1 MLKNN
6 GKIIIGRNFLFC
18 LCIVGLMFT
27 ALGFGVE
34 NSFALDLNETV
45 DEIGLE
51 SDDTVKLEN
60 SQTKEMMGVGSQ
72 DSNETLQATHTPSGN
87 TYQSIKDAIEAAS
100 AGDTIKLSGTY
111 YSNGNQIV
119 INKKLNIIS
128 DNLAILDGKH
138 LSYAFQINE
147 KGAGTTFKNLK
158 FINGEGTYGSAMTIN
173 AKNVHVTD
181 CIFEDNHGTMAGAIY
196 GKNHIGDASGAI
208 VDNCQFRRNSCYS
221 PDFSKFSCAAALAL
235 FSKDSEV
242 KNSIFEDNWV
252 ASNVDCFGA
261 AIQIGLDVP
270 ASNAKV
276 TNCVFR
282 NNSATSYHDYSHGGA
297 GCVRTGTLY
306 SNCIFIDNK
315 ADRGGA
321 LTFHASGKI
330 INCTFIDNKAELYGG
345 AISTG
350 FLYDYMELNVVDCN
364 FDGNTAPLGG
374 AIQAKGLNI
383 IVDDSNFK
391 NNVATEYGGA
401 INIEAEDVTVKD
413 SVFNSNKAH
422 INGGAVY
429 IKGKNTHVQ
438 NSSFLSNDAIPDI
451 DKLDDGL
458 GGAIY
463 VDSSKAFI
471 ADNNFRFN
479 TARNGSAIYY
489 GKTGEKLTLTN
500 NELYQNQAW
509 VYHLPIYAEDIY
521 HNESEKI
528 RVVLFG
534 GNNIAK
540 FNNLAVSNAIYNG
553 ADNVNIVI
561 DDEYPVDGATDSGD
575 LYQDSRE
582 YNIDVSLSVQHE
594 DGTVVYNKVG
604 HTNYL
609 GEILVDLDDLK
620 PGKYYVTAKHLEDT
634 YYKGITNQTTFRVIP
649 KVDNVVTKSV
659 SKSVAD
665 FEDVVTWTITVR
677 NNGPSNSTEVKVSD
691 LLPEGL
697 IWLSD
702 TSKGKYDP
710 KSGELDIGNLSV
722 GETFS
727 FDISTVIDKT
737 GEIVNRVNVTSHE
750 FDSNTTNNYDEKSI
764 VVNPAADLAVT
775 KSVSNEKPNYFDH
788 ITWTIEIS
796 NNGPDTANNV
806 EMHDVLP
813 EALIYVDCD
822 RDYDAESGIWKV
834 GSLKS
839 GEKAK
844 INIQCIVN
852 KTGLIENTVRV
863 NATEYD
869 YDLANNNDSER
880 IFVGPASDLAII
892 KTVNASVLNFNDLVK
907 WTLTI
912 SNNGP
917 DRATNVRVIDELPDG
932 FSYVNSTMTKGS
944 YSDDVF
950 EIDKIDVG
958 EVVVIEIIT
967 LVEKTGNSINF
978 ANVTSDN
985 YDVDPTN
992 NEDNESVFVKPAAD
1006 LSVEKTVS
1014 ESNPD
1019 FNDIITWTIEIV
1031 NNGPDIAHNIVARDL
1046 LPESL
1051 IWIEDDGMGDYDHL
1065 TGTLNID
1072 ELDVDETY
1080 VLNIDCRVNGTGIIQ
1095 NNVTVDADEYDYN
1108 ITNNF
1113 DNETIEVEKSAD
1125 VSVIKSVNNSSPN
1138 YNDLVTWT
1146 LVISNAGPDKAT
1158 NVFIEDALPEG
1169 LILVNYT
1176 ATKGIYDKG
1185 MWVMCCLEKG
1195 EVQRLEIVSRVN
1207 RTGKITNVATINA
1220 DEYDSNQTN
1229 NVDNES
1235 IDVPLAVDLQ
1245 VVIEVNNTNPI
1256 FAEKVNWMITVTNNG
1271 PDNATGVVL
1280 EDILPDGLVFVE
1292 SSPSVGS
1299 FGNDVWNIGSVNV
1312 GKTVTL
1318 NITTI
1323 PNELGNIV
1331 NDVKVG
1337 AAEYDWNMSNNHDSD
1352 EIDVRPV
1359 ADLSIEKLVDR
1370 QSPKYGETVMWT
1382 LIVKN
1387 NGPNKAHNVIV
1398 EDMLPEGLKF
1408 VKSNGDYSKGIWRVG
1423 NLDVGEVK
1431 SLKITCK
1438 VTSTGDFVNIVSAKS
1453 DELDLNESNNKA
1465 NSSIHVASAADLS
1478 ITKLASKYNYR
1489 VGDVVEYEI
1498 EVVNNGPDT
1507 ARNIKVSEI
1516 LDKLLKLKSFKAS
1529 KGKFNKFT
1537 KIWTIDSLGYGESA
1551 KLIIRVIAVGS
1562 GVIKNT
1568 VALTSDTF
1576 DYDMSNND
1584 DFAVVNVTEKPSN
1597 NVSVS
1602 HNGNSDKKPLTNLQM
1617 HPTANPIWTLL
1628 VSMLLSIVCF
1638 GGNISKKH

>member
-1 MLKNN
+1 
-6 GKIIIGRNFLFC
+6 
-18 LCIVGLMFT
+18 MFT
-27 ALGFGVE
+27 AFGFGVE
-34 NSFALDLNETV
+34 NSFAADLNETV

-60 SQTKEMMGVGSQ
+60 SQTKQIMEVGSQ
-72 DSNETLQATHTPSGN
+72 DSNETLQATRTPSGN
-87 TYQSIKDAIEAAS
+87 TYQSIKDAIDAAS

-119 INKKLNIIS
+119 INKKLNIMS
-128 DNLAILDGKH
+128 DNSATLDGKH
-138 LSYAFQINE
+138 LSVAFQINE
-147 KGAGTTFKNLK
+147 NGAGTTFKNLK
-158 FINGEGTYGSAMTIN
+158 FINGEGTAGSAIRIF
-173 AKNVHVTD
+173 AKNIHITD
-181 CIFEDNHGTMAGAIY
+181 CIFEDNHGTVGGAIY
-196 GKNHIGDASGAI
+196 GKNDIDDASGTI
-208 VDNCQFRRNSCYS
+208 VDNCQFRRNSCYH
-221 PDFSKFSCAAALAL
+221 DDLNTYACAAALAL
-235 FSKDSEV
+235 FSKDTEV
-242 KNSIFEDNWV
+242 KNSIFEDNWIE
-252 ASNVDCFGA
+252 SNTDCFGG
-261 AIQIGLDVP
+261 AIQVGMNSP
-270 ASNAKV
+270 ASNTKI
-276 TNCVFR
+276 TNCIFR
-282 NNSATSYHDYSHGGA
+282 NNSAISYHDYSHGGA
-297 GCVRTGTLY
+297 GCVRTGTVY
-306 SNCIFIDNK
+306 SNCIFIDNH
-315 ADRGGA
+315 ADWGGA

-330 INCTFIDNKAELYGG
+330 LNCTFIDNRADRYGG
-345 AISTG
+345 ALSTG
-350 FLYDYMELNVVDCN
+350 FEYDYMELSILDCN

-383 IVDDSNFK
+383 LIDDSNFK
-391 NNVATEYGGA
+391 NNVATDYGGA
-401 INIEAEDVTVKD
+401 INIEADDVTIRD
-413 SVFNSNKAH
+413 SIFNSNKAYV
-422 INGGAVY
+422 NGGAIH
-429 IKGKNTHVQ
+429 IKGKNTQVQ
-438 NSSFLSNDAIPDI
+438 NSSFLSNEAIPDV

-463 VDSSKAFI
+463 VNSSMAFI
-471 ADNNFRFN
+471 TDNDFRLN

-489 GKTGEKLTLTN
+489 DKSGEKLTLKN
-500 NELYQNQAW
+500 NELFQNQAW

-521 HNESEKI
+521 YTDIEKI

-561 DDEYPVDGATDSGD
+561 DDEYPVDGATNSGD

-582 YNIDVSLSVQHE
+582 YNIDVLLSIQHE
-594 DGTVVYNKVG
+594 DGTVVYNNVG

-609 GEILVDLDDLK
+609 GEINVDLDNLK
-620 PGKYYVTAKHLEDT
+620 PGKYYVSAKHFEDT

-665 FEDVVTWTITVR
+665 FEDVVTWTITVK
-677 NNGPSNSTEVKVSD
+677 NNGPSNSTGVKVSD

-702 TSKGKYDP
+702 TSNGKYDP
-710 KSGELDIGNLSV
+710 KSGELTIGNLSV
-722 GETFS
+722 GQTFS

-737 GEIVNRVNVTSHE
+737 GEIINSVNVTSHE

-764 VVNPAADLAVT
+764 VINPAADLAVT
-775 KSVSNEKPNYFDH
+775 KSVSNEKPNYLDH

-806 EMHDVLP
+806 EMHDLIP
-813 EALIYVDCD
+813 KSLIYVDCD

-852 KTGLIENTVRV
+852 KTGLIENIASV
-863 NATEYD
+863 NAIEYD

-880 IFVGPASDLAII
+880 IIVDPASDLEIS
-892 KTVNASVLNFNDLVK
+892 KTVNASVVNFNDLVK
-907 WTLTI
+907 WTLTV

-917 DRATNVRVIDELPDG
+917 DRATNVKVIDELPDG
-932 FSYVNSTMTKGS
+932 FSYVNSTLTKGS

-950 EIDKIDVG
+950 TIDYIDVG
-958 EVVVIEIIT
+958 EKVVIEIIT
-967 LVEKTGNSINF
+967 LVEKTGDSINF
-978 ANVTSDN
+978 ANVTSDC
-985 YDVDPTN
+985 YDVDLTN
-992 NEDNESVFVKPAAD
+992 NEDNESIFVKPAAD
-1006 LSVEKTVS
+1006 LSVEKSVS
-1014 ESNPD
+1014 DSNPD

-1031 NNGPDIAHNIVARDL
+1031 NNGPDIAHNIVAKDL

-1065 TGTLNID
+1065 TGILFID
-1072 ELDVDETY
+1072 ELDIDESY

-1095 NNVTVDADEYDYN
+1095 NNVSVDADEYDHN
-1108 ITNNF
+1108 RTNNF

-1125 VSVIKSVNNSSPN
+1125 VSVIKSVNNSAPN
-1138 YNDLVTWT
+1138 YNDLVKWT

-1169 LILVNYT
+1169 LVLVNYT

-1195 EVQRLEIVSRVN
+1195 EFQRLEIISRVN
-1207 RTGKITNVATINA
+1207 KTGKITNVATINA

-1256 FAEKVNWMITVTNNG
+1256 FAEKVNWRITVTNNG

-1280 EDILPDGLVFVE
+1280 EDILPDGLVYVE
-1292 SSPSVGS
+1292 SNSS
-1299 FGNDVWNIGSVNV
+1299 FGIFENGVWNIGSVNV
-1312 GKTVTL
+1312 GETL
-1318 NITTI
+1318 NLDIATI

-1331 NDVKVG
+1331 NDVRVD
-1337 AAEYDWNMSNNHDSD
+1337 AAEYDWNRSNNQDSD

-1359 ADLSIEKLVDR
+1359 ADLSIEKIVDR
-1370 QSPKYGETVMWT
+1370 QSPKYGETVRWT
-1382 LIVKN
+1382 VIVKN

-1398 EDMLPEGLKF
+1398 EDVLPEGLTF
-1408 VKSNGDYSKGIWRVG
+1408 VRSNGDYSKGIWKSG

-1438 VTSTGDFVNIVSAKS
+1438 VTSTGNFVNFASVKS
-1453 DELDLNESNNKA
+1453 DELDLNESNNNA
-1465 NSSIHVASAADLS
+1465 NRSIHVAPAADLS
-1478 ITKLASKYNYR
+1478 ITKLASKYRYT

-1537 KIWTIDSLGYGESA
+1537 KIWTIESLGYGESA

-1568 VALTSDTF
+1568 VRLTSDTF

-1584 DFAVVNVTEKPSN
+1584 DFAVINVTEKPSN

-1617 HPTANPIWTLL
+1617 HPTANPVWTL
-1628 VSMLLSIVCF
+1628 VISMLLSIVCF
-1638 GGNISKKH
+1638 GGKISKKH

>member
-1 MLKNN
+1 
-6 GKIIIGRNFLFC
+6 
-18 LCIVGLMFT
+18 MFT
-27 ALGFGVE
+27 AFGFGVE
-34 NSFALDLNETV
+34 NSFAADLNETV

-60 SQTKEMMGVGSQ
+60 SQTKQIMEVGSQ
-72 DSNETLQATHTPSGN
+72 DSNETLQATRTPNGN
-87 TYQSIKDAIEAAS
+87 TYQSIKDAIDAAS

-119 INKKLNIIS
+119 INKKLNIMS
-128 DNLAILDGKH
+128 DNSATLDGKH
-138 LSYAFQINE
+138 LSVAFQINE
-147 KGAGTTFKNLK
+147 NGAGTTFKNLK
-158 FINGEGTYGSAMTIN
+158 FINGEGTAGSAIRIF
-173 AKNVHVTD
+173 AKNIHITD
-181 CIFEDNHGTMAGAIY
+181 CIFEDNHGTVGGAIY
-196 GKNHIGDASGAI
+196 GKNDIDDASGTI
-208 VDNCQFRRNSCYS
+208 VDNCQFRRNSCYH
-221 PDFSKFSCAAALAL
+221 DDLNTYACAAALAL
-235 FSKDSEV
+235 FSKDTEV
-242 KNSIFEDNWV
+242 KNSIFEDNWIE
-252 ASNVDCFGA
+252 SNTDCFGG
-261 AIQIGLDVP
+261 AIQVGMNSP
-270 ASNAKV
+270 ASNTKI
-276 TNCVFR
+276 TNCIFK
-282 NNSATSYHDYSHGGA
+282 NNSAISYHDYSHGGA
-297 GCVRTGTLY
+297 GCVRTGTVY
-306 SNCIFIDNK
+306 SNCIFIDNH
-315 ADRGGA
+315 ADWGGA

-330 INCTFIDNKAELYGG
+330 LNCTFIDNKADRYGG
-345 AISTG
+345 ALSTG
-350 FLYDYMELNVVDCN
+350 FEYDYMELSILDCN
-364 FDGNTAPLGG
+364 FDGNSAPLGG

-383 IVDDSNFK
+383 LIDDSNFK
-391 NNVATEYGGA
+391 NNVATDYGGA
-401 INIEAEDVTVKD
+401 INIEADDVTIRD
-413 SVFNSNKAH
+413 SIFNSNKAY
-422 INGGAVY
+422 INGGAIH
-429 IKGKNTHVQ
+429 IKGKNTQVQ
-438 NSSFLSNDAIPDI
+438 NSSFLSNEAIPDV

-463 VDSSKAFI
+463 VNSSMAFI
-471 ADNNFRFN
+471 SDNNFRLN

-489 GKTGEKLTLTN
+489 DKSGEKLTLKN
-500 NELYQNQAW
+500 NELFQNQAW

-521 HNESEKI
+521 YTDSEKI

-561 DDEYPVDGATDSGD
+561 DDEYPVDGATNSGD

-582 YNIDVSLSVQHE
+582 YNIDVLLSIQHE
-594 DGTVVYNKVG
+594 DGTVVYNNVG

-609 GEILVDLDDLK
+609 GEIIVDLDDLK
-620 PGKYYVTAKHLEDT
+620 PGKYYVSAKHFEDT

-665 FEDVVTWTITVR
+665 FEDVVTWTITVK
-677 NNGPSNSTEVKVSD
+677 NNGPSNSTGVKVSD

-702 TSKGKYDP
+702 TSNGKYDP
-710 KSGELDIGNLSV
+710 KSGELTIGNLSV
-722 GETFS
+722 GQTFS

-737 GEIVNRVNVTSHE
+737 GEIINSVNVTSHE

-764 VVNPAADLAVT
+764 VINPAADLAVT
-775 KSVSNEKPNYFDH
+775 KSVSNEKPNYLDH

-806 EMHDVLP
+806 EMHDLIP
-813 EALIYVDCD
+813 KSLIYVDCD
-822 RDYDAESGIWKV
+822 RDYDVESGIWKV

-839 GEKAK
+839 GEKVK

-852 KTGLIENTVRV
+852 KTGLIENIASV

-880 IFVGPASDLAII
+880 IIVDPASDLTIS
-892 KTVNASVLNFNDLVK
+892 KTVNASVVNFNDLVK
-907 WTLTI
+907 WTLTV

-932 FSYVNSTMTKGS
+932 FSYVNSTLTKGT
-944 YSDDVF
+944 YSDEVF
-950 EIDKIDVG
+950 TIDYLDVG
-958 EVVVIEIIT
+958 ENVVIEIIT
-967 LVEKTGNSINF
+967 LVEKTGDSINF
-978 ANVTSDN
+978 ANVTSDG
-985 YDVDPTN
+985 YDIDLTN
-992 NEDNESVFVKPAAD
+992 NEDNESIFVNPAAD
-1006 LSVEKTVS
+1006 LSVEKSVS
-1014 ESNPD
+1014 DSNPD

-1031 NNGPDIAHNIVARDL
+1031 NNGPDIAHNIVAKDL

-1065 TGTLNID
+1065 TGMLFID
-1072 ELDVDETY
+1072 ELDIDESY
-1080 VLNIDCRVNGTGIIQ
+1080 VLSIDCRVNGTGIIQ
-1095 NNVTVDADEYDYN
+1095 NNVSVDADEYDHN
-1108 ITNNF
+1108 RTNNF

-1125 VSVIKSVNNSSPN
+1125 VSVIKSVNNSAPN
-1138 YNDLVTWT
+1138 YNDLVKWT

-1169 LILVNYT
+1169 LVLVNYT

-1195 EVQRLEIVSRVN
+1195 EFQRLEIISRVN
-1207 RTGKITNVATINA
+1207 KTGKITNVATINA

-1229 NVDNES
+1229 NADNES

-1256 FAEKVNWMITVTNNG
+1256 FAEKVNWRITVTNNG

-1280 EDILPDGLVFVE
+1280 EDILPDGLVYVE
-1292 SSPSVGS
+1292 SNPS
-1299 FGNDVWNIGSVNV
+1299 FGIFENGVWNIGSVNV
-1312 GKTVTL
+1312 GETL
-1318 NITTI
+1318 NLDIATI

-1331 NDVKVG
+1331 NDVKVD
-1337 AAEYDWNMSNNHDSD
+1337 AAEYDWNRSNNQDSD

-1359 ADLSIEKLVDR
+1359 ADLSIEKIVDR

-1398 EDMLPEGLKF
+1398 EDVLPEGLTF
-1408 VKSNGDYSKGIWRVG
+1408 VRSNGDYSKGIWKAG

-1438 VTSTGDFVNIVSAKS
+1438 VTSTGDFVNFASVKS
-1453 DELDLNESNNKA
+1453 DELDLNESNNNA
-1465 NSSIHVASAADLS
+1465 NRSIHVAPAADLS
-1478 ITKLASKYNYR
+1478 ITKLASKYRYA

-1529 KGKFNKFT
+1529 KGKFSKFT
-1537 KIWTIDSLGYGESA
+1537 KIWTIESLGYGESA
-1551 KLIIRVIAVGS
+1551 KLIIKVIAIGS

-1568 VALTSDTF
+1568 VRLTSDTF
-1576 DYDMSNND
+1576 DHDLSNND
-1584 DFAVVNVTEKPSN
+1584 DFAVINVTEKPSN

-1602 HNGNSDKKPLTNLQM
+1602 HKGNSDKKPLTNLQM
-1617 HPTANPIWTLL
+1617 HPTANPVWTLL
-1628 VSMLLSIVCF
+1628 ISMLLSLACF
-1638 GGNISKKH
+1638 GGNISKKD

>member
-1 MLKNN
+1 
-6 GKIIIGRNFLFC
+6 
-18 LCIVGLMFT
+18 MFT
-27 ALGFGVE
+27 AFGFGVE
-34 NSFALDLNETV
+34 NSFAADLNETV

-60 SQTKEMMGVGSQ
+60 SQTKQIMEVGSQ
-72 DSNETLQATHTPSGN
+72 DSNETLQATRMPNGN
-87 TYQSIKDAIEAAS
+87 TYQSIKDAIDAAS

-119 INKKLNIIS
+119 INKKLNIMS
-128 DNLAILDGKH
+128 DNSATLDGKH
-138 LSYAFQINE
+138 LSVAFQINE
-147 KGAGTTFKNLK
+147 NGAGTTFKNLK
-158 FINGEGTYGSAMTIN
+158 FINGEGTAGSAIRIF
-173 AKNVHVTD
+173 AKNIHITD
-181 CIFEDNHGTMAGAIY
+181 CIFEDNHGTVGGAIY
-196 GKNHIGDASGAI
+196 GKNDIDDASGTI
-208 VDNCQFRRNSCYS
+208 VDNCQFRRNSCYH
-221 PDFSKFSCAAALAL
+221 DDLNTYACAAALAL
-235 FSKDSEV
+235 FSKDTEV
-242 KNSIFEDNWV
+242 KNSIFEDNWIE
-252 ASNVDCFGA
+252 SNTDCFGG
-261 AIQIGLDVP
+261 AIQVGMNSP
-270 ASNAKV
+270 ASNTKI
-276 TNCVFR
+276 TNCIFK
-282 NNSATSYHDYSHGGA
+282 NNSAISYHDYSHGGA
-297 GCVRTGTLY
+297 GCVRTGTVY
-306 SNCIFIDNK
+306 SNCIFIDNH
-315 ADRGGA
+315 ADWGGA

-330 INCTFIDNKAELYGG
+330 LNCTFIDNKADRYGG
-345 AISTG
+345 ALSTG
-350 FLYDYMELNVVDCN
+350 FEYDYMELSILDCN

-383 IVDDSNFK
+383 LIDDSNFK
-391 NNVATEYGGA
+391 NNVATDYGGA
-401 INIEAEDVTVKD
+401 INIEADDVTVKN
-413 SVFNSNKAH
+413 SIFNSNKAY
-422 INGGAVY
+422 INGGAIH
-429 IKGKNTHVQ
+429 IKGKNTQVQ
-438 NSSFLSNDAIPDI
+438 NSSFLSNEAIPDV

-463 VDSSKAFI
+463 VNSSMAFI
-471 ADNNFRFN
+471 TDNDFRLN

-489 GKTGEKLTLTN
+489 DKSGEKLTLKN
-500 NELYQNQAW
+500 NELFQNQAW

-521 HNESEKI
+521 YTDSEKI

-561 DDEYPVDGATDSGD
+561 DDEYPVDGATNSGD

-582 YNIDVSLSVQHE
+582 YNIDVLLSIQHE
-594 DGTVVYNKVG
+594 DGTVVYNNVG

-609 GEILVDLDDLK
+609 GEIIVDLDDLK
-620 PGKYYVTAKHLEDT
+620 PGKYYVSAKHFEDT

-665 FEDVVTWTITVR
+665 FEDVVTWTITVK
-677 NNGPSNSTEVKVSD
+677 NNGPSNSTGVKVSD

-702 TSKGKYDP
+702 TSNGKYDP
-710 KSGELDIGNLSV
+710 KSGELTIGNLSV
-722 GETFS
+722 GQTFS

-737 GEIVNRVNVTSHE
+737 GEIINSVNVTSHE

-764 VVNPAADLAVT
+764 VINPAADLAVT
-775 KSVSNEKPNYFDH
+775 KSVSNEKPNYLDH
-788 ITWTIEIS
+788 ITWTIEIT

-806 EMHDVLP
+806 EMYDLIP
-813 EALIYVDCD
+813 KSLIYVDCD
-822 RDYDAESGIWKV
+822 RDYDVESGIWKV

-839 GEKAK
+839 GEKVK

-852 KTGLIENTVRV
+852 KTGLIENIASV

-880 IFVGPASDLAII
+880 IIVDPASDLAIS
-892 KTVNASVLNFNDLVK
+892 KTVNASVVNFNDLVK
-907 WTLTI
+907 WTLTV

-932 FSYVNSTMTKGS
+932 FSYVNSTLTKGT
-944 YSDDVF
+944 YSDEVF
-950 EIDKIDVG
+950 TIDYLDVG
-958 EVVVIEIIT
+958 ENVVIEIIT
-967 LVEKTGNSINF
+967 LVEKTGDSINF
-978 ANVTSDN
+978 ANVTSDG
-985 YDVDPTN
+985 YDIDLTN
-992 NEDNESVFVKPAAD
+992 NEDNESIFVNPAAD
-1006 LSVEKTVS
+1006 LSVEKSVS
-1014 ESNPD
+1014 DSNPD

-1031 NNGPDIAHNIVARDL
+1031 NNGPDIAHNIVAKDL

-1065 TGTLNID
+1065 TGMLFID
-1072 ELDVDETY
+1072 ELDIDESY
-1080 VLNIDCRVNGTGIIQ
+1080 VLSIDCRVNGTGIIQ
-1095 NNVTVDADEYDYN
+1095 NNVSVDEDEYDHN
-1108 ITNNF
+1108 RTNNF

-1125 VSVIKSVNNSSPN
+1125 VSVIKSVNNSAPN
-1138 YNDLVTWT
+1138 YNDLVKWT

-1169 LILVNYT
+1169 LVLVNYT

-1195 EVQRLEIVSRVN
+1195 EVQRLEIISRVN
-1207 RTGKITNVATINA
+1207 KTGKITNVATINA

-1229 NVDNES
+1229 NADNES

-1256 FAEKVNWMITVTNNG
+1256 FAEKVNWRITVTNNG

-1280 EDILPDGLVFVE
+1280 EDILPDGLVYVE
-1292 SSPSVGS
+1292 SNPS
-1299 FGNDVWNIGSVNV
+1299 FGIFENGVWNIGSVNV
-1312 GKTVTL
+1312 GETL
-1318 NITTI
+1318 NLDIATI

-1331 NDVKVG
+1331 NDVKVD
-1337 AAEYDWNMSNNHDSD
+1337 AAEYDWNRSNNQDSD

-1359 ADLSIEKLVDR
+1359 ADLSIEKIVDR
-1370 QSPKYGETVMWT
+1370 QSPKYGETVRWIV
-1382 LIVKN
+1382 IVKN

-1398 EDMLPEGLKF
+1398 EDVLPEGLTF
-1408 VKSNGDYSKGIWRVG
+1408 VRSNGDYSKGIWKAG

-1438 VTSTGDFVNIVSAKS
+1438 VTSTGDFVNFASVKS
-1453 DELDLNESNNKA
+1453 DELDLNESNNNA
-1465 NSSIHVASAADLS
+1465 NRSIHVAPAADLS
-1478 ITKLASKYNYR
+1478 ITKLASKYRYS

-1529 KGKFNKFT
+1529 KGKFSKFT
-1537 KIWTIDSLGYGESA
+1537 KIWTIESLGYGESA

-1568 VALTSDTF
+1568 VRITSDTF
-1576 DYDMSNND
+1576 DHDLSNND
-1584 DFAVVNVTEKPSN
+1584 DFAVVNVTEKPLN

-1602 HNGNSDKKPLTNLQM
+1602 HNGNSVKKPLTNLQM
-1617 HPTANPIWTLL
+1617 HSTANPVWTLL
-1628 VSMLLSIVCF
+1628 ISMLLSLACF

>member
-1 MLKNN
+1 
-6 GKIIIGRNFLFC
+6 
-18 LCIVGLMFT
+18 MFT
-27 ALGFGVE
+27 AFGFGVE
-34 NSFALDLNETV
+34 NSFAADLNETV

-60 SQTKEMMGVGSQ
+60 SQTKQIMEVGSQ
-72 DSNETLQATHTPSGN
+72 DSNETLQATRTPSGN
-87 TYQSIKDAIEAAS
+87 TYQSIKDAIDAAS

-119 INKKLNIIS
+119 INKKLNIMS
-128 DNLAILDGKH
+128 DNSATLDGKH
-138 LSYAFQINE
+138 LSVAFQINE
-147 KGAGTTFKNLK
+147 NGAGTTFKNLK
-158 FINGEGTYGSAMTIN
+158 FINGEGTAGSAIRIF
-173 AKNVHVTD
+173 AKNIHITD
-181 CIFEDNHGTMAGAIY
+181 CIFEDNHGTVGGAIY
-196 GKNHIGDASGAI
+196 GKNDIDDASGTI
-208 VDNCQFRRNSCYS
+208 VDNCQFRRNSCYH
-221 PDFSKFSCAAALAL
+221 DDLNTYACAAALAL
-235 FSKDSEV
+235 FSKDTEV
-242 KNSIFEDNWV
+242 KNSIFEDNWIE
-252 ASNVDCFGA
+252 SNTDCFGG
-261 AIQIGLDVP
+261 AIQVGMNSP
-270 ASNAKV
+270 ASNTKI
-276 TNCVFR
+276 TNCIFR
-282 NNSATSYHDYSHGGA
+282 NNSAISYHDYSHGGA
-297 GCVRTGTLY
+297 GCVRTGTVY
-306 SNCIFIDNK
+306 SNCIFIDNH
-315 ADRGGA
+315 ADWGGA

-330 INCTFIDNKAELYGG
+330 LNCTFIDNKADRYGG
-345 AISTG
+345 ALSTG
-350 FLYDYMELNVVDCN
+350 FEYDYMELSILDCN
-364 FDGNTAPLGG
+364 FDGNSAPLGG

-383 IVDDSNFK
+383 LIDDSNFK
-391 NNVATEYGGA
+391 NNAATDYGGA
-401 INIEAEDVTVKD
+401 INIEADDVTIRD
-413 SVFNSNKAH
+413 SIFNSNKAY
-422 INGGAVY
+422 INGGAIH
-429 IKGKNTHVQ
+429 IKGKNTQVQ
-438 NSSFLSNDAIPDI
+438 NSSFLSNEAIPDV

-463 VDSSKAFI
+463 VNSSMAFI
-471 ADNNFRFN
+471 SDNNFRLN

-489 GKTGEKLTLTN
+489 DKSGEKLTLKN
-500 NELYQNQAW
+500 NELFQNQAW
-509 VYHLPIYAEDIY
+509 VYHLPIYAKDIY
-521 HNESEKI
+521 YTDSEKI

-561 DDEYPVDGATDSGD
+561 DDEYPVDGATNSGD

-582 YNIDVSLSVQHE
+582 YNIDVLLSIQHE
-594 DGTVVYNKVG
+594 DGTVVYNNVG

-609 GEILVDLDDLK
+609 GEIIVDLDDLK
-620 PGKYYVTAKHLEDT
+620 PGKYCVSAKHFEDT

-665 FEDVVTWTITVR
+665 FEDVVTWTITVK
-677 NNGPSNSTEVKVSD
+677 NNGPSNSTGVKVSD

-702 TSKGKYDP
+702 TSNGKYDP
-710 KSGELDIGNLSV
+710 KSGELTIGNLSV
-722 GETFS
+722 GQTFS

-737 GEIVNRVNVTSHE
+737 GEIINSVNVTSHE

-764 VVNPAADLAVT
+764 VINPAADLAVT
-775 KSVSNEKPNYFDH
+775 KSVSNEKPNYLDH

-806 EMHDVLP
+806 EMHDLIP
-813 EALIYVDCD
+813 KSLIYVDCD
-822 RDYDAESGIWKV
+822 RDYDVESGIWKV

-839 GEKAK
+839 GEKVK

-852 KTGLIENTVRV
+852 KTGLIENIASV

-880 IFVGPASDLAII
+880 IIVDPASDLKIS
-892 KTVNASVLNFNDLVK
+892 KTVNATVVNFNDLVK
-907 WTLTI
+907 WTLTV

-917 DRATNVRVIDELPDG
+917 DRATNVMVIDELPDG
-932 FSYVNSTMTKGS
+932 FSYVNSTLTKGT
-944 YSDDVF
+944 YSDEVF
-950 EIDKIDVG
+950 TIDYLDVG
-958 EVVVIEIIT
+958 EKVVIEIIT

-978 ANVTSDN
+978 ANVTSDG
-985 YDVDPTN
+985 YDVDLTN
-992 NEDNESVFVKPAAD
+992 NEDNESIFVNPAVD
-1006 LSVEKTVS
+1006 LSVEKSVS
-1014 ESNPD
+1014 DSNPD

-1031 NNGPDIAHNIVARDL
+1031 NNGPDIAHNIMAKDL

-1065 TGTLNID
+1065 TGILFID
-1072 ELDVDETY
+1072 ELDVDESY
-1080 VLNIDCRVNGTGIIQ
+1080 VLNIDCRVNATGMIQ
-1095 NNVTVDADEYDYN
+1095 NNVSVDADEYDHN
-1108 ITNNF
+1108 MTNNF

-1125 VSVIKSVNNSSPN
+1125 VSVIKSVNNSAPN
-1138 YNDLVTWT
+1138 YNDLVKWT

-1169 LILVNYT
+1169 LVLVNYT

-1195 EVQRLEIVSRVN
+1195 EVQRLEIISRVN
-1207 RTGKITNVATINA
+1207 KTGKITNVATINA

-1256 FAEKVNWMITVTNNG
+1256 FAEKVNWRITVTNNG

-1280 EDILPDGLVFVE
+1280 EDILPDGLVYVE
-1292 SSPSVGS
+1292 SNPS
-1299 FGNDVWNIGSVNV
+1299 FGIFENGVWNIGSVNV
-1312 GKTVTL
+1312 GETL
-1318 NITTI
+1318 NLDIATI
-1323 PNELGNIV
+1323 PNELGNII
-1331 NDVKVG
+1331 NDVKVD
-1337 AAEYDWNMSNNHDSD
+1337 AAEYDWNRSNNQDSD

-1359 ADLSIEKLVDR
+1359 ADLSIEKIVDR
-1370 QSPKYGETVMWT
+1370 QSPKYGETVRWT
-1382 LIVKN
+1382 LTVEN
-1387 NGPNKAHNVIV
+1387 NGPNKAQNVIV
-1398 EDMLPEGLKF
+1398 EDVLPEGLKF
-1408 VKSNGDYSKGIWRVG
+1408 VRSNGDYSKGIWKAG

-1438 VTSTGDFVNIVSAKS
+1438 VTSTGDFVNFASVKS
-1453 DELDLNESNNKA
+1453 DELDLNESDNKA
-1465 NSSIHVASAADLS
+1465 NRSIHVAPAADLS
-1478 ITKLASKYNYR
+1478 ITKLASKYRYA

-1537 KIWTIDSLGYGESA
+1537 KIWTIESLGYGESA

-1562 GVIKNT
+1562 GVIENT
-1568 VALTSDTF
+1568 VRLTSDTF
-1576 DYDMSNND
+1576 DYDLSNND

>member
-1 MLKNN
+1 
-6 GKIIIGRNFLFC
+6 
-18 LCIVGLMFT
+18 MFT
-27 ALGFGVE
+27 AFGFGVE
-34 NSFALDLNETV
+34 NSFAADLNETV

-60 SQTKEMMGVGSQ
+60 SQTKQIMEVGSQ
-72 DSNETLQATHTPSGN
+72 DSNETLQATRTPNGN
-87 TYQSIKDAIEAAS
+87 TYQSIKDAIDAAS

-119 INKKLNIIS
+119 INKKLNIMS
-128 DNLAILDGKH
+128 DNSATLDGKH
-138 LSYAFQINE
+138 LSVAFQINE
-147 KGAGTTFKNLK
+147 NGAGTTFKNLK
-158 FINGEGTYGSAMTIN
+158 FINGEGTAGSAIRIF
-173 AKNVHVTD
+173 AKNIHITD
-181 CIFEDNHGTMAGAIY
+181 CIFEDNHGTVGGAIY
-196 GKNHIGDASGAI
+196 GKNDIDDASGTI
-208 VDNCQFRRNSCYS
+208 VDNCQFRRNSCYH
-221 PDFSKFSCAAALAL
+221 DDLNTYACAAALAL
-235 FSKDSEV
+235 FSKDTEV
-242 KNSIFEDNWV
+242 KNSIFEDNWIE
-252 ASNVDCFGA
+252 SNTDCFGG
-261 AIQIGLDVP
+261 AIQVGMNSP
-270 ASNAKV
+270 ASNTKI
-276 TNCVFR
+276 TNCIFK
-282 NNSATSYHDYSHGGA
+282 NNSAISYHDYSHGGA
-297 GCVRTGTLY
+297 GCVRTGTVY
-306 SNCIFIDNK
+306 SNCIFIDNH
-315 ADRGGA
+315 ADWGGA

-330 INCTFIDNKAELYGG
+330 LNCTFIDNKADRYGG
-345 AISTG
+345 ALSTG
-350 FLYDYMELNVVDCN
+350 FEYDYMELSILDCN

-383 IVDDSNFK
+383 LIDDSNFK
-391 NNVATEYGGA
+391 NNVATDYGGA
-401 INIEAEDVTVKD
+401 INIEADDVTVKN
-413 SVFNSNKAH
+413 SIFNSNKAY
-422 INGGAVY
+422 INGGAIH
-429 IKGKNTHVQ
+429 IKGKNTQVQ
-438 NSSFLSNDAIPDI
+438 NSSFLSNEAIPDV

-463 VDSSKAFI
+463 VNSSMAFI
-471 ADNNFRFN
+471 TDNDFRLN

-489 GKTGEKLTLTN
+489 DKSGEKLTLKN
-500 NELYQNQAW
+500 NELFQNQAW

-521 HNESEKI
+521 YTDSEKI

-561 DDEYPVDGATDSGD
+561 DDEYPVDGATNSGD

-582 YNIDVSLSVQHE
+582 YNIDVLLSIQHE
-594 DGTVVYNKVG
+594 DGTVVYNNVG

-609 GEILVDLDDLK
+609 GEIIVDLDDLK
-620 PGKYYVTAKHLEDT
+620 PGKYYVSAKHFEDT

-665 FEDVVTWTITVR
+665 FEDVVTWTITVK
-677 NNGPSNSTEVKVSD
+677 NNGPSNSTGVKVSD

-702 TSKGKYDP
+702 TSNGKYDP
-710 KSGELDIGNLSV
+710 KSGELTIGNLSV
-722 GETFS
+722 GQTFS

-737 GEIVNRVNVTSHE
+737 GEIINSVNVTSHE

-764 VVNPAADLAVT
+764 VINPAADLAVT
-775 KSVSNEKPNYFDH
+775 KSVSNEKPNYLGH
-788 ITWTIEIS
+788 ITWTIEIT

-806 EMHDVLP
+806 EMHDLIP
-813 EALIYVDCD
+813 KSLIYVDCD
-822 RDYDAESGIWKV
+822 RDYDVESGIWKV

-839 GEKAK
+839 GEKVK

-852 KTGLIENTVRV
+852 KTGLIENIASV

-880 IFVGPASDLAII
+880 IIVDPASDLAIS
-892 KTVNASVLNFNDLVK
+892 KTVNASVVNFNDLVK
-907 WTLTI
+907 WTLTV

-932 FSYVNSTMTKGS
+932 FSYVNSTLTKGT
-944 YSDDVF
+944 YSDEVF
-950 EIDKIDVG
+950 TIDYLDVG
-958 EVVVIEIIT
+958 ENVVIEIIT
-967 LVEKTGNSINF
+967 LVEKTGDSINF
-978 ANVTSDN
+978 ANVTSDG
-985 YDVDPTN
+985 YDIDLTN
-992 NEDNESVFVKPAAD
+992 NEDNESIFVNPAAD
-1006 LSVEKTVS
+1006 LSVEKSVS
-1014 ESNPD
+1014 DSNPD

-1031 NNGPDIAHNIVARDL
+1031 NNGPDIAHNIVAKDL
-1046 LPESL
+1046 LPKSL

-1065 TGTLNID
+1065 TGMLFID
-1072 ELDVDETY
+1072 ELDIDESY
-1080 VLNIDCRVNGTGIIQ
+1080 VLSIDCRVNGTGIIQ
-1095 NNVTVDADEYDYN
+1095 NNVSVDADEYDHN
-1108 ITNNF
+1108 RTNNF

-1125 VSVIKSVNNSSPN
+1125 VSVIKSVNNSAPN
-1138 YNDLVTWT
+1138 YNDLVKWT

-1169 LILVNYT
+1169 LVLVNYT

-1195 EVQRLEIVSRVN
+1195 EVQRLEIISRVN
-1207 RTGKITNVATINA
+1207 KTGKITNVATINA

-1229 NVDNES
+1229 NADNES

-1256 FAEKVNWMITVTNNG
+1256 FAEKVNWRITVTNNG

-1280 EDILPDGLVFVE
+1280 EDILPDGLVYVE
-1292 SSPSVGS
+1292 SNPS
-1299 FGNDVWNIGSVNV
+1299 FGIFENGVWNIGSVNV
-1312 GKTVTL
+1312 GETL
-1318 NITTI
+1318 NLDIATI

-1331 NDVKVG
+1331 NDVKVD
-1337 AAEYDWNMSNNHDSD
+1337 AAEYDWNRSNNQDSD

-1359 ADLSIEKLVDR
+1359 ADLSIEKIVDR
-1370 QSPKYGETVMWT
+1370 QSPKYGETVRWT
-1382 LIVKN
+1382 VIVKN

-1398 EDMLPEGLKF
+1398 EDVLPEGLTF
-1408 VKSNGDYSKGIWRVG
+1408 VRSNGDYSKGIWKAG

-1438 VTSTGDFVNIVSAKS
+1438 VTSTGDFVNFASVKS
-1453 DELDLNESNNKA
+1453 DELDLNESNNNA
-1465 NSSIHVASAADLS
+1465 NRSIHVAPAADLS
-1478 ITKLASKYNYR
+1478 ITKLASKYRYA

-1529 KGKFNKFT
+1529 KGKFSKFT
-1537 KIWTIDSLGYGESA
+1537 KIWTIESLGYGESA

-1568 VALTSDTF
+1568 VRITSDTF
-1576 DYDMSNND
+1576 DHNLSNND
-1584 DFAVVNVTEKPSN
+1584 DFAVVNVTEKPLN

-1602 HNGNSDKKPLTNLQM
+1602 HNGNSVKKPLTNLQM
-1617 HPTANPIWTLL
+1617 HQTANPVWTLL
-1628 VSMLLSIVCF
+1628 ISMLLSLACF